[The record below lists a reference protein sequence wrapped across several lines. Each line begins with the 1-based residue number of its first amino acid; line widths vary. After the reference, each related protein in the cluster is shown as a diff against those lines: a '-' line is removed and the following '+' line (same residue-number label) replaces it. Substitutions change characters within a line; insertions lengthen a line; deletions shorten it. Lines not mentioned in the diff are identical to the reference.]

1 MRKLSGII
9 MGLVIVTS
17 IVTLMVSCKTVD
29 LEPRP
34 EVTKGEIPE
43 QEPPTE
49 EEVAIEELKASID
62 VQSQIVYVEKPV
74 YIPAPESAPV
84 KQKTGID
91 SVLESTETGTVKPSD
106 YSHAARIY
114 DYDPDQVYEVYC
126 QVLRTTDLYLEPGE
140 VVIDSP
146 FVSDSERW
154 IIGAGV
160 NQQNGTVVQHIYVKP
175 KQAGLD
181 ATLII
186 NTSAR
191 VYHIVLRS
199 YKLLYAN
206 GQMALQIMVSAEVC
220 PGYHQ

>member
-62 VQSQIVYVEKPV
+62 VQSQIVYVEKPI

-84 KQKTGID
+84 KQKTG
-91 SVLESTETGTVKPSD
+91 
-106 YSHAARIY
+106 
-114 DYDPDQVYEVYC
+114 
-126 QVLRTTDLYLEPGE
+126 
-140 VVIDSP
+140 
-146 FVSDSERW
+146 
-154 IIGAGV
+154 
-160 NQQNGTVVQHIYVKP
+160 
-175 KQAGLD
+175 
-181 ATLII
+181 
-186 NTSAR
+186 
-191 VYHIVLRS
+191 
-199 YKLLYAN
+199 
-206 GQMALQIMVSAEVC
+206 
-220 PGYHQ
+220 